1 MFCNDPDDISKIN
14 KDDLYVNFN
23 ILECDDEE
31 GYYKMNIGEVLNS
44 KYKIIQKLG
53 KGVFSSV
60 AKAINIETKDEIAL
74 KIIRSGDLFQNS
86 GQNELSILK
95 LLNNDDIKQKKH
107 CIRLIDTFE
116 HRKHLCLV

>member
-107 CIRLIDTFE
+107 CIRLIDTFV

>member
-1 MFCNDPDDISKIN
+1 MQEDEDDDDNLFDMFCNDENEVSKIN

-31 GYYKMNIGEVLNS
+31 GYYKMHIGEVLNS

-60 AKAINIETKDEIAL
+60 AKAININTKDEIAI
-74 KIIRSGDLFQNS
+74 KIVRSGDLFQQS
-86 GQNELSILK
+86 G
-95 LLNNDDIKQKKH
+95 
-107 CIRLIDTFE
+107 
-116 HRKHLCLV
+116 